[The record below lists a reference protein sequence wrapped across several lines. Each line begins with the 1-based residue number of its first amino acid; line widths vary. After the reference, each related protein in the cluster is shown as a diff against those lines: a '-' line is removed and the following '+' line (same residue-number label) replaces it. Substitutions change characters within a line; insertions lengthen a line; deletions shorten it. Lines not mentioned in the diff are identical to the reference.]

1 MRAGRTGFSK
11 THFQWPIGNRRS
23 GFTLLEILVA
33 LAILV
38 FAFAIIWETFSGT
51 VMAWQRGGQLLD
63 ELRHGDFVMEQLVS
77 ALRSASYFKKDGKEN
92 GRYGFRLETGN
103 AGSYPGDKLSW
114 VTTSSAFIPPDSE
127 LSKGTHR
134 IIFSIEDND
143 DGDPSVCIRA
153 YDPLLEDEDT
163 VEMERWFVST
173 EVQGIQCRVYN
184 LEEKI
189 WENSWEGELTNTLP
203 SLVEITLYM
212 DPIEKFGDPVTLK
225 RVVEIPIAPAVTNAV
240 STGTTDE
247 SGSATE
253 NTETRE
259 NTETTA
265 PARNNENTENTGTE
279 AR

>member
-1 MRAGRTGFSK
+1 MSPKSKVQSPKLKKDRPNDLGPRTLDLGRSK
-11 THFQWPIGNRRS
+11 S
-23 GFTLLEILVA
+23 GFTLLELLVA
-33 LAILV
+33 LTILV
-38 FAFAIIWETFSGT
+38 FAFAIIWETFTST
-51 VMAWQRGGQLLD
+51 VKAWQRGGQLLD
-63 ELRHGDFVMEQLVS
+63 EIRHGDFVMEQLVS
-77 ALRSASYFKKDGKEN
+77 ALRSASFFRTSPS
-92 GRYGFRLETGN
+92 RYGFRLETGN

-127 LSKGTHR
+127 LGKGTHR

-163 VEMERWFVST
+163 VEIERWFVST

-184 LEEKI
+184 AEEKI

-212 DPIEKFGDPVTLK
+212 DAIEKFGDPVTLK

-240 STGTTDE
+240 TTE
-247 SGSATE
+247 SGD
-253 NTETRE
+253 N
-259 NTETTA
+259 TA
-265 PARNNENTENTGTE
+265 PADTNRQEEVTQ
-279 AR
+279 